1 MGGSVA
7 TQARPI
13 AVVTGVSRK
22 AGIAAAICTTLSRNG
37 WDIAATGFR
46 PYDESMPWGSRST
59 DADEL
64 IEALQQNGRALWV
77 EADLSD
83 PAAPSAVLDAAE
95 TLGPVRALINCAA
108 HSTRG
113 ALLDCTAEDF
123 DRHMAVNARA
133 TLLLSAEFV
142 RRFREPAG
150 SGRIVNFLSGPP
162 LVGEIAYAASK
173 GAIEWITF
181 SCAGEL
187 AAKGVTVNAVNPG
200 PNNTGWMDVDI
211 KAAVNRWSPM
221 GRAGTPDDVAGL
233 VAFLSSDAARWITG
247 QTLTCDG
254 GWERLRGV

>member
-1 MGGSVA
+1 VT

-22 AGIAAAICTTLSRNG
+22 AGIAAAICTALSRDG

-46 PYDESMPWGSRST
+46 PYDELMPWGSRST

-83 PAAPSAVLDAAE
+83 SAAPSAVFDAAE

-108 HSTRG
+108 HSTQG

-142 RRFREPAG
+142 RRFREPADT
-150 SGRIVNFLSGPP
+150 GRIVNFLSGPP

-200 PNNTGWMDVDI
+200 PNDTGWMDVDI

-221 GRAGTPDDVAGL
+221 GRVGTPDDVAGL
-233 VAFLSSDAARWITG
+233 VAFLCSDAARWITG

-254 GWERLRGV
+254 GWEWLRGV

>member
-1 MGGSVA
+1 VA

-22 AGIAAAICTTLSRNG
+22 AGIAAAICTTLSRSG

-46 PYDESMPWGSRST
+46 PYGESMPWGSRST

-64 IEALQQNGRALWV
+64 IEALQQSGRALWV
-77 EADLSD
+77 AADLSD
-83 PAAPSAVLDAAE
+83 SAAPLAVFDAAE
-95 TLGPVRALINCAA
+95 TLGPVRVLINCAA

-150 SGRIVNFLSGPP
+150 SGRTVNFLSGPP

-200 PNNTGWMDVDI
+200 PNDTGWMDVDT

-221 GRAGTPDDVAGL
+221 GRVGTPDDVAGL
-233 VAFLSSDAARWITG
+233 VAFLSSDASRWITG